1 MALATLERLPCSDG
15 DQRAARRTTRERPAV
30 AASHSPGFPWLGLSV
45 VAGAVFV
52 SVTSELLP
60 TGLLPQMAAGL
71 MVSQSQ
77 IGLLVAVFATMV
89 VVSAVALTGLTQR
102 FPRKALILV
111 VLVVFAAANFMVA
124 AAEHF
129 EVVVAA
135 RVLGG
140 LAQGLFWAVV
150 GAYPGHLLPKKQ
162 LARGVAIISAGGSA
176 AFVLGVPLGTALGVA
191 VGWRLAFTVLGVV
204 VLVLTALVW
213 RFLPGVD
220 HRSHADAA
228 TAGESVV
235 PSRDGRLW
243 SLRDPSVRLIAVVF
257 VTVFTLMAGHNTVY
271 TYIVPFFTD
280 VNGFPAEWVSGLLLV
295 NGVAG
300 VLGLILVA
308 TVWAKHPRAG
318 LVSSIAVVAVAVAA
332 LGVLPREQ
340 LVVVTALVVWGAA
353 MSAPPA
359 LLQTKLLDR
368 VEPGFRDIGA
378 AFMTTGFNL
387 GIATGAALGS
397 GVLELAGLAPLP
409 FVAAAVIGL
418 CLILVVAGELC
429 AVGKSRTDYR

>member
-1 MALATLERLPCSDG
+1 M
-15 DQRAARRTTRERPAV
+15 
-30 AASHSPGFPWLGLSV
+30 AASPSVSFPWVGLSV

-71 MVSQSQ
+71 EVSQSQ

-89 VVSAVALTGLTQR
+89 VVSAVALTGVTQR
-102 FPRKALILV
+102 LPRKALIVV

-124 AAEHF
+124 VATSF

-150 GAYPGHLLPKKQ
+150 GAYPGHLLPKEQ
-162 LARGVAIISAGGSA
+162 LARGVAITSAGGSA
-176 AFVLGVPLGTALGVA
+176 AFVLGVPLGTALGVV
-191 VGWRLAFTVLGVV
+191 VGWRLAFAVLGVV
-204 VLVLTALVW
+204 VLVLTVLVW
-213 RFLPGVD
+213 RYLPSVE
-220 HRSHADAA
+220 HRSPADAA
-228 TAGESVV
+228 TTDHRAEPPAG
-235 PSRDGRLW
+235 RRAW
-243 SLRDPSVRLIAVVF
+243 SLRNPSVALIGVVF
-257 VTVFTLMAGHNTVY
+257 VTVLTLMAGHNTVY
-271 TYIVPFFTD
+271 TYIVPLFTE

-295 NGVAG
+295 HGVAG

-308 TVWAKHPRAG
+308 TVWARHPRAG
-318 LVSSIAVVAVAVAA
+318 LIASVSVVVVAVSA
-332 LGVLPREQ
+332 LGAIPREQ
-340 LVVVTALVVWGAA
+340 TMAIAALVLWGAA

-368 VEPGFRDIGA
+368 VEPRFRDIGA
-378 AFMTTGFNL
+378 AIMTTGFNL

-397 GVLELAGLAPLP
+397 GVLELAGLGPLP
-409 FVAAAVIGL
+409 FVAAAVIAVCFL
-418 CLILVVAGELC
+418 LVVLGELRGR
-429 AVGKSRTDYR
+429 ARSGS